1 MNIALVDDS
10 TMVRANLTSLLTKLP
25 GVHVVGH
32 AASEDEAVALINLKL
47 PDLVLMDISLERGT
61 GLDALRRIRLTGNAS
76 RVWMLS
82 NHTASRYR
90 ELGNQL
96 GAEEFFDKGIEL
108 EQLVA
113 EIKNN
118 L

>member
-47 PDLVLMDISLERGT
+47 RDLVLMDISLEKGT
-61 GLDALRRIRLTGNAS
+61 GLEALHRIRLTGNTS
-76 RVWMLS
+76 RVWVLS
-82 NHTASRYR
+82 NHTSSQLK
-90 ELGNQL
+90 LGMM
-96 GAEEFFDKGIEL
+96 FD
-108 EQLVA
+108 
-113 EIKNN
+113 
-118 L
+118 